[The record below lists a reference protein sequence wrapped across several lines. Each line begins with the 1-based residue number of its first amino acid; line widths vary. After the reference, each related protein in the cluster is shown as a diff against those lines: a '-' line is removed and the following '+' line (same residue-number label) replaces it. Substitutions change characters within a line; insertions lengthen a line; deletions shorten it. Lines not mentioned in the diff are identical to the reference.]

1 MTDKQQSNITSVTIG
16 MEAHNLISM
25 TLSKDGVP
33 LGSILLNREAAENVM
48 RGLST
53 HIGYLRP
60 EKMDA

>member
-1 MTDKQQSNITSVTIG
+1 MTDKQQSNIMSVTLG

-25 TLSKDGVP
+25 TLSQNGVP
-33 LGSILLNREAAENVM
+33 LGHILLNREAAENVM
-48 RGLST
+48 RGLQT